1 MSDSKVQISQL
12 ASEVLKAMDEYTEE
26 VTEKV
31 QQAVRDVG
39 RDTARNLRA
48 VNQVTGSNV
57 WKRYPSGWA
66 VKNTARK
73 GKQIAEVHNKDHYR
87 LTHLLENGH
96 VIKNGTGRTYGRT
109 REFIHIAPE
118 ETKAIAELEKK
129 IVEAI
134 QK

>member
-96 VIKNGTGRTYGRT
+96 VIKNGTGRTYGNT
-109 REFIHIAPE
+109 RAFPHIEAVD
-118 ETKAIAELEKK
+118 KKSVELLDKK
-129 IVEAI
+129 IREAI
-134 QK
+134 EG